1 MLDTRRLTLTAL
13 GVLVTALV
21 AGCGYQQPS
30 FTFRTDDP
38 SGYVACRDVTA
49 RGLTDDVSERE
60 GFLDTAAAAAAAS
73 QTGIIRAT
81 VDPPVDPNKQEF
93 IGQEDIGQY
102 TVDED
107 ALLQACKTAGFQTDD
122 VQLEKPS

>member
-1 MLDTRRLTLTAL
+1 MRDTRRLTLTAL
-13 GVLVTALV
+13 GVLVTGLV
-21 AGCGYQQPS
+21 AGCSYQPPS

-38 SGYVACRDVTA
+38 SGYVACRDLTA
-49 RGLTDDVSERE
+49 SRLTDDDSARSD
-60 GFLDTAAAAAAAS
+60 FLDTAAAAAAAA

-81 VDPPVDPNKQEF
+81 VDPPVDPNRQEF

-107 ALLQACKTAGFQTDD
+107 ALQQACEKAGFQPDD
-122 VQLEKPS
+122 IQLEKPS